1 MGEREGERIAR
12 AKCGCRR
19 PSRFSLNLHLF
30 YFRVPSLFSSSA
42 AGTTFFSQLLHCN
55 LNTSLFLSVLYA
67 GFWQSGVL
75 LAAGAWVK
83 MKKKKDK
90 LKQQKY
96 SLARSLSRPSFSS
109 SSTFLLRGRLGQR
122 RPELLVLRSG
132 GLDLGA
138 HLLGRKR
145 GASFRSRRLFLL
157 LLLLLLFLLRPL
169 PPAKPRKPDARR

>member
-83 MKKKKDK
+83 MKKKN
-90 LKQQKY
+90 LIFRLFFLF
-96 SLARSLSRPSFSS
+96 SPLHFSFIVALYTRKRKEIAKRRKESTSS
-109 SSTFLLRGRLGQR
+109 SPQ
-122 RPELLVLRSG
+122 
-132 GLDLGA
+132 
-138 HLLGRKR
+138 
-145 GASFRSRRLFLL
+145 
-157 LLLLLLFLLRPL
+157 
-169 PPAKPRKPDARR
+169 